1 MKQKKLQIL
10 AWIGI
15 VMAMFAIESCEM
27 QNAPDLDF
35 NQQGIYVK
43 GDGKDSIPY
52 AVHDTVFIPS
62 DSTVINFIDSTVI
75 NFIDSTVITYIDSVI
90 YDTLPSGEVDTIYIY
105 RKPKINCVKFFEGQI
120 FLHDS
125 TGLVYA
131 MSFPYSMNIADTL
144 RFKTEADT
152 ISMLTGN
159 TFIFKD
165 LGTSKVDVRFSNETD
180 IITSSVD
187 VPWVMGLT
195 INGDYV
201 ETCVDYTLNVSILE
215 RKTENGY
222 LYLKVNY
229 AITFEDDYGITRSA
243 ISKNQVIVA
252 PIKEEE
258 KPEPENVRTKDIDYV
273 IDTAQTHQGGR
284 LTAIINIVNSLETI
298 EDSTISVEAPIVL
311 SIKAGD
317 STSVIGSN
325 FDVTPGVLRL
335 EESKCEAKSTTKD
348 GVTISWNEYTVMCPQ
363 DIVAGGE
370 HLNVVQTVTYTNDYV
385 ITFEDTTVAIP
396 LTLDVQQI
404 SKSDDGDVKAEG
416 GYAKQDV
423 KLTYEASLTDMQTM
437 VELTD
442 KAEQKIS
449 ILFKAISFDG
459 QVVDTVY
466 QTATYPDINE
476 IPIICTA
483 VLTHSET
490 NPSQHYVHYRFE
502 GSANTSWTSVTLTDA
517 EYDYII
523 NHKGAPMAGQWALT
537 VCYPNGKTGD
547 VVVGYLDDHCPIEVM
562 YYSPGYNDY
571 TVMTSQN
578 TMFGALN
585 RAVVCSGSRLS
596 NGLIELKNPTDVKLG
611 EKVIYPAQT
620 SAIYFL

>member
-1 MKQKKLQIL
+1 MKQKKAQIL

-15 VMAMFAIESCEM
+15 MMAMFAIESCEM
-27 QNAPDLDF
+27 NAPDLDF
-35 NQQGIYVK
+35 NQQGVYVK

-52 AVHDTVFIPS
+52 VVHDTIFIP
-62 DSTVINFIDSTVI
+62 DDSTVI

-105 RKPKINCVKFFEGQI
+105 RKPKIDCVKFFEGQI

-152 ISMLTGN
+152 ISMLTKGS
-159 TFIFKD
+159 FIFKD

-273 IDTAQTHQGGR
+273 IETDQTHQGGK
-284 LTAIINIVNSLETI
+284 LTAIINIFNSLETI
-298 EDSTISVEAPIVL
+298 EDSTIYVEAPIVL

-348 GVTISWNEYTVMCPQ
+348 GVTISWNKYTVMCPQ

-385 ITFEDTTVAIP
+385 ITFEDTTVVIP
-396 LTLDVQQI
+396 LTLGVQLT
-404 SKSDDGDVKAEG
+404 SKSDKGNVEAEEG
-416 GYAKQDV
+416 GYAKKNV
-423 KLTYEASLTDMQTM
+423 MLTYGASLTDEQTK
-437 VELTD
+437 VKLTD
-442 KAEQKIS
+442 DAEQKIS
-449 ILFKAISFDG
+449 ILIKAISFDDEVIDLVH
-459 QVVDTVY
+459 QTV
-466 QTATYPDINE
+466 TYRDIHDKL
-476 IPIICTA
+476 PVICTA
-483 VLTHSET
+483 VLTHSST
-490 NPSQHYVHYRFE
+490 DSNQYFIHYRE
-502 GSANTSWTSVTLTDA
+502 VDANGNQTSWKSVTLTTS
-517 EYDYII
+517 EYNYIMK
-523 NHKGAPMAGQWALT
+523 HEGYAQLAGNWAIT
-537 VCYPNGKTGD
+537 VCYPNDAPSG
-547 VVVGYLDDHCPIEVM
+547 VVGYLDDNCPAEVI
-562 YYSPGYNDY
+562 YYSQGHTEY
-571 TVMTSQN
+571 TILGARF
-578 TMFGALN
+578 TMLGELN
-585 RAVVCSGSRLS
+585 KAIVSVGVRNS
-596 NGLIELKNPTDVKLG
+596 NGLIVLTHNVDITINGNVVFAKGTE
-611 EKVIYPAQT
+611 EFYF
-620 SAIYFL
+620 SAL

>member
-1 MKQKKLQIL
+1 MKQKKAQIL

-43 GDGKDSIPY
+43 GDGKD
-52 AVHDTVFIPS
+52 TVFIPNVVI

-75 NFIDSTVITYIDSVI
+75 NYIDSII

-105 RKPKINCVKFFEGQI
+105 RKPKIDCVKFFEGQI

-131 MSFPYSMNIADTL
+131 MNFPYSMNIADTL

-152 ISMLTGN
+152 ISMLTKG

-180 IITSSVD
+180 IITSRVD

-201 ETCVDYTLNVSILE
+201 STCVDYTLNVSILE

-229 AITFEDDYGITRSA
+229 AITFEDDYGITRSV
-243 ISKNQVIVA
+243 ISQNQVIVA

-258 KPEPENVRTKDIDYV
+258 KPEPENVRIKDIDYV
-273 IDTAQTHQGGR
+273 IETDQTHQGGK

-298 EDSTISVEAPIVL
+298 EDSTIYVEAPIVL

-348 GVTISWNEYTVMCPQ
+348 GVTISWNKYTVMCPQ

-385 ITFEDTTVAIP
+385 ITFEDTTVVIP
-396 LTLDVQQI
+396 LTLDVKQT
-404 SKSDDGDVKAEG
+404 SKKDNGNVKAED

-423 KLTYEASLTDMQTM
+423 VLTYGASLTDNQTM
-437 VELTD
+437 VKLTD
-442 KAEQKIS
+442 NAEQKIS
-449 ILFKAISFDG
+449 ILFKAISFNG

-502 GSANTSWTSVTLTDA
+502 GSANTSWTPVTLTDA

-596 NGLIELKNPTDVKLG
+596 NGLIELKNPTDIKLG

-620 SAIYFL
+620 SAIYFSNM